1 MYEKIRVE
9 IGICN
14 ETRVLRGARATFVS
28 GEWGGC
34 SNDKQNKDVRCGT
47 HAMVYTEKKG
57 EKCRRDREKSKSTG
71 TATDPI

>member
-1 MYEKIRVE
+1 MYEKIQVE

-28 GEWGGC
+28 GERGSC
-34 SNDKQNKDVRCGT
+34 SDDKQNKNVRCGT
-47 HAMVYTEKKG
+47 HAMVNIEKEG
-57 EKCRRDREKSKSTG
+57 EKCRRDREKSKSTE